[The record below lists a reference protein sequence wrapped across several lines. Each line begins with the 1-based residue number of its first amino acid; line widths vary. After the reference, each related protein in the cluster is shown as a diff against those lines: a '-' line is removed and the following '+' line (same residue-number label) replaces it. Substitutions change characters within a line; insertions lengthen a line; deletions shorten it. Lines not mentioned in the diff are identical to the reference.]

1 MRIEARSQSSPEKPS
16 VSGSPVQGSM
26 QRNGAP
32 GFVHSARCRK
42 PSGSTTIAEP
52 PGAWKRT
59 ERLEMSS
66 KTSAPGSN
74 ISGFRGKTR
83 PAKGRPPEAGAQQ
96 PLGGDVRNRRI
107 LGPLEDEPIA
117 FGRAAVEGPGGTR
130 GEA

>member
-1 MRIEARSQSSPEKPS
+1 MGARKSSPEKPS

-52 PGAWKRT
+52 PGASKRT
-59 ERLEMSS
+59 ERLETSFR
-66 KTSAPGSN
+66 TSAPASN

-83 PAKGRPPEAGAQQ
+83 PAKGARLRP
-96 PLGGDVRNRRI
+96 
-107 LGPLEDEPIA
+107 
-117 FGRAAVEGPGGTR
+117 GRSSPSAVTSGTAASSGR
-130 GEA
+130 SKRSR